1 MLILFIIVCLV
12 VIVSCILYFLDKNKN
27 IESKNVGK
35 VSLYLETYR
44 SGKNQPTHPD
54 IIKFNDKWNGYKYW
68 MSYTPYPY
76 ADGEEENPSI
86 AVSND
91 LYNWTIPKGLAN
103 PIANNEEVFPPHRH
117 PD

>member
-12 VIVSCILYFLDKNKN
+12 VIVSCILYFLDKNKK

-54 IIKFNDKWNGYKYW
+54 IIKFNDESHFSHYGF
-68 MSYTPYPY
+68 SQLQ
-76 ADGEEENPSI
+76 
-86 AVSND
+86 AVPLHFGNIQKSFQ
-91 LYNWTIPKGLAN
+91 
-103 PIANNEEVFPPHRH
+103 EQVS
-117 PD
+117 